1 MVLQKIKNYQDRIAN
16 VFRRFP
22 LAVCFAA
29 FATITFIVIHSIGG
43 KLLDGI
49 INGTNPIGQWFFFY
63 PVGAMALSFNISLL
77 YENYGSAGFG
87 KRFHLPQIQWIT
99 QAVTAAIWGILCAI
113 LIIFYGKTPN
123 TFCIAA
129 PYLAILATPLIAPF
143 IKRKNDLDIWCF
155 TSDLIKGTI
164 TSLIVVFA
172 LSGALCGLLLCIFNL
187 FGIKFS
193 YSTLFINIIL
203 FGQFFI
209 VPLLTMG
216 SLPRTQY
223 RKEKYSLG
231 KIANATAKYIM
242 TPMVSLFILVMY
254 GYIVKSIFF
263 HPGMVRTSLF
273 AASAITSAIALAVI
287 LYPIHISSPNK
298 FSKLAFR
305 ILPIAIIPLLV
316 AFAIDA
322 ISHLFSTSNQLLHL
336 YTLLYCLWCIIAIVL
351 ILFKPQKCLRWMV
364 ITFCSLFL
372 VSAVGPQNFNNIAK
386 LLPQAEL
393 SIKPAIAKPPKAAP
407 RSHAISQPTTSQ
419 RINTSIHIPQNTA
432 QAPALSED
440 TGKSRLQVTLYFK
453 DNPVDIPKGRTKASF
468 VNIHDY
474 FGRNIRLDD
483 STITF
488 PIYNTTD
495 STELARFTLPLK
507 QLEEMQ
513 EAGHKILPPFLAQT
527 DSASIAI
534 TELRLNRSRKNIIF
548 HCSGILFR

>member
-43 KLLDGI
+43 KLLAGI
-49 INGTNPIGQWFFFY
+49 TDGTNPVAQWFFFY
-63 PVGAMALSFNISLL
+63 PVGAMALSFSISLL
-77 YENYGSAGFG
+77 YENYGSARFG

-99 QAVTAAIWGILCAI
+99 QAVTAAVWGILCAI
-113 LIIFYGKTPN
+113 LILFYGKTPN
-123 TFCIAA
+123 TLGIAA
-129 PYLAILATPLIAPF
+129 PYLTILAAPLIAPF

-193 YSTLFINIIL
+193 YSTLFTNIML

-216 SLPRTQY
+216 SLPRTEY

-242 TPMVSLFILVMY
+242 TPMVSLFVLVMY
-254 GYIVKSIFF
+254 GYIVKSILF
-263 HPGMVRTSLF
+263 HPSMERTSLF
-273 AASAITSAIALAVI
+273 AASAVTSAIALAVI

-322 ISHLFSTSNQLLHL
+322 ISHLFSTRDQLLHL
-336 YTLLYCLWCIIAIVL
+336 YAFLYCLWCIIATAL
-351 ILFKPQKCLRWMV
+351 ILFKPQTCLRWMV

-372 VSAVGPQNFNNIAK
+372 ISAVGPQNFNNIAK

-393 SIKPAIAKPPKAAP
+393 SIKPTMAKPASTAP
-407 RSHAISQPTTSQ
+407 AHHTISQPTTNQ
-419 RINTSIHIPQNTA
+419 RINTSIHIPQDTA
-432 QAPALSED
+432 QAPAPSENTD
-440 TGKSRLQVTLYFK
+440 KGNLHFVLYFK
-453 DNPVDIPKGRTKASF
+453 DSPVDIPKGYNKASL
-468 VNIHDY
+468 VNMHDY
-474 FGRNIRLDD
+474 HGQNILLND
-483 STITF
+483 STLTF
-488 PIYNTTD
+488 PVLNSSD
-495 STELARFTLPLK
+495 STEIARFTIPLK
-507 QLEEMQ
+507 QLEEMRI
-513 EAGHKILPPFLAQT
+513 AGHKKTPPYFVKN

-534 TELRLNRSRKNIIF
+534 TELRLVQTKKSFNF
-548 HCSGILFR
+548 HCSGILFQ